1 MRCRQ
6 WSANII
12 ALSIARTRA
21 YYKVCVC
28 RGKPRGLCVFVE
40 FNVGEGREEG
50 MQMGEFRRCERAF
63 GGRNRAVCELMAR

>member
-28 RGKPRGLCVFVE
+28 RGGPRGLCVLVG
-40 FNVGEGREEG
+40 FNVGEGREDG
-50 MQMGEFRRCERAF
+50 MQV
-63 GGRNRAVCELMAR
+63 GGV

>member
-28 RGKPRGLCVFVE
+28 RGGPRGLCVLVG
-40 FNVGEGREEG
+40 FNVGEGREDC
-50 MQMGEFRRCERAF
+50 MQV
-63 GGRNRAVCELMAR
+63 GGV